1 VEDILGLVE
10 SKGNVFNFIHV
21 ANAINKLVM
30 KGPRSKDGR
39 EMEGKRL
46 RLDPRFAQLIDL
58 VRSRCHKFQE
68 RQIANVLHALGV
80 FQADFDAVAVD
91 ERLAAQLGEIAE
103 REASKMNPQGVANT
117 YNALCKLE
125 AVAATVSSSGWAGL
139 AQAAGRTAREMN
151 EQNVANTLNALCK
164 LEAATAAVSP
174 PGWAS
179 LAEAAERT
187 AREMNPQ
194 HVANTLNAFTKLEA
208 AAAAVTP
215 PGWAGLAEAVERTA
229 REMKSQDVANT
240 LHALCK
246 LDAAEAAVT
255 PQGRRRRGG
264 KAWRKRWRGRRAR

>member
-151 EQNVANTLNALCK
+151 EQNVANTLNAL
-164 LEAATAAVSP
+164 
-174 PGWAS
+174 G
-179 LAEAAERT
+179 
-187 AREMNPQ
+187 
-194 HVANTLNAFTKLEA
+194 KLEA

-215 PGWAGLAEAVERTA
+215 LGWAGLV
-229 REMKSQDVANT
+229 
-240 LHALCK
+240 
-246 LDAAEAAVT
+246 
-255 PQGRRRRGG
+255 
-264 KAWRKRWRGRRAR
+264 